1 MGFALLYLNSS
12 ANKTTFSPTEFSPD
26 SSSYFVTLSA
36 TVFEPEKGS
45 SGMRTL
51 LAKVPYLKA
60 FENRS
65 GNLTLE
71 EVAGN
76 VAFNLAKAV
85 VPHIDEIRVDKVDCS
100 PSEEVPAVTNSRPYD
115 FREEGVSFW
124 DFTVK

>member
-1 MGFALLYLNSS
+1 M
-12 ANKTTFSPTEFSPD
+12 EFSPD

-36 TVFEPEKGS
+36 TVFESEKRSG
-45 SGMRTL
+45 GMRTL

-100 PSEEVPAVTNSRPYD
+100 PSEEVPAVTNSRPHD

-124 DFTVK
+124 DITVK

>member
-1 MGFALLYLNSS
+1 M
-12 ANKTTFSPTEFSPD
+12 EFSPD

-36 TVFEPEKGS
+36 TVFEPETRS
-45 SGMRTL
+45 SGIRTL
-51 LAKVPYLKA
+51 LAKVPYLKV

-85 VPHIDEIRVDKVDCS
+85 VPHIDEIRVDKVDYS
-100 PSEEVPAVTNSRPYD
+100 RSEEGPAATNSRPYD

-124 DFTVK
+124 DITVK

>member
-1 MGFALLYLNSS
+1 M
-12 ANKTTFSPTEFSPD
+12 EFSPD

-36 TVFEPEKGS
+36 TVFESEKRSG
-45 SGMRTL
+45 GMRTL

-60 FENRS
+60 FEYRS

-85 VPHIDEIRVDKVDCS
+85 VPHIVEIRVDKVDCS

-124 DFTVK
+124 DITVK

>member
-1 MGFALLYLNSS
+1 M
-12 ANKTTFSPTEFSPD
+12 EFSLD

-36 TVFEPEKGS
+36 TVFEPEKRS

-76 VAFNLAKAV
+76 VAFNWLKPLCPASMKF
-85 VPHIDEIRVDKVDCS
+85 RVDKVDCS
-100 PSEEVPAVTNSRPYD
+100 RSEQVPAVTNSRPYD

-124 DFTVK
+124 DVTVK